1 MRLSTI
7 SLLALTSSV
16 LAAEVKIDVVKA
28 VECERKTQVGDKI
41 HVHYRGNLEEDGKVG
56 KEFDASYNR
65 GSPLSFVV
73 GKGSVIKGWDD
84 NLLDMCIGEKRV
96 LTIPP
101 EFGYGD
107 RAMGP
112 IPAKST
118 LIFETELMGIDGVPK
133 PETIIEKTSA
143 SSSDAVDS
151 ATDSASSLSD
161 KATEKATEAATG
173 GVKSAISEA
182 AEAVKTALADSDG
195 DGQEHNEL

>member
-7 SLLALTSSV
+7 SILALASSV
-16 LAAEVKIDVVKA
+16 LAAEVKIEVTKA
-28 VECERKTQVGDKI
+28 VECERKTQKGDRI
-41 HVHYRGNLEEDGKVG
+41 HVHYRGNLEENGEVG
-56 KEFDASYNR
+56 KEFDSSYSR
-65 GSPLSFVV
+65 GQPLSFVV

-84 NLLDMCIGEKRV
+84 NLIDMCIGEKRV

-118 LIFETELMGIDGVPK
+118 LIFETELTGIEGVPK
-133 PETIIEKTSA
+133 PEIIIEKTS
-143 SSSDAVDS
+143 SSSSNAADT

-173 GVKSAISEA
+173 GVKSVISEA
-182 AEAVKTALADSDG
+182 AEAVKTALADTDG